1 MKKICYMLPVAG
13 FLMFSSCSSDAPVNT
28 AAQEEAVSPD
38 KVVPNRI
45 LSLEIEG
52 MVCKMGCGGSIR
64 KELKATGAVADC
76 EFDFEEDR
84 EVNTAKIAFN
94 KEKISADEIVKIISE
109 MNEKQ
114 FSVGKTSTSEID
126 VREVKLEET
135 TSSSASQETAKIKVS
150 ETSFKMPDLLKL
162 FSRLIMRN

>member
-1 MKKICYMLPVAG
+1 MLPVAG
-13 FLMFSSCSSDAPVNT
+13 FLMLGSCSSDAPVQT
-28 AAQEEAVSPD
+28 AAKEQALSSA
-38 KVVPNRI
+38 KVVPDRV

-52 MVCKMGCGGSIR
+52 MVCKMGCGGAIR

-84 EVNTAKIAFN
+84 AINTAKIAFN
-94 KEKISADEIVKIISE
+94 KDKISADEIVKIIST

-114 FSVGKTSTSEID
+114 FTVGKTSTSEIELQEANL
-126 VREVKLEET
+126 REEPS
-135 TSSSASQETAKIKVS
+135 TSSSEETAKIKVS

-162 FSRLIMRN
+162 FSRLITRN

>member
-13 FLMFSSCSSDAPVNT
+13 FLMFSSCSSDVPVKT
-28 AAQEEAVSPD
+28 AAQEQAVSPG

-126 VREVKLEET
+126 DREVNLEET